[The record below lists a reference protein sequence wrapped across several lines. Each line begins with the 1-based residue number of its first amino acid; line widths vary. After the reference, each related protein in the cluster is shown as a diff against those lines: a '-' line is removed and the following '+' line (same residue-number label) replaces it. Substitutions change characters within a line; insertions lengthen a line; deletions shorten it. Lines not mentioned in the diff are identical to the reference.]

1 MCNVFGPAGYGST
14 KAKHVKS
21 KKQEENFNIVA
32 PKLLVNDRL
41 LALREGSIWE
51 IAAITYLEG
60 GDVRYELV
68 QTA

>member
-1 MCNVFGPAGYGST
+1 MCNVFGPVKYGPT
-14 KAKHVKS
+14 KVKRIKS

-32 PKLLVNDRL
+32 PKLLVNDRFIS
-41 LALREGSIWE
+41 LREGSIWE